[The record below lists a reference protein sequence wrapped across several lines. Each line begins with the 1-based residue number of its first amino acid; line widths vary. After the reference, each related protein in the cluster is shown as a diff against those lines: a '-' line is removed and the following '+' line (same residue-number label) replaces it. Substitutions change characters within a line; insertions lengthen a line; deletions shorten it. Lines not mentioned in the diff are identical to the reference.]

1 MPDRRE
7 TGPESQLSIRH
18 PGRIGQI
25 GIFFGKFLRMFI
37 YQNDWKMLPMAALI
51 AGLVG
56 FALGATFGVTREGT
70 LTGAFTIVCVC
81 IWNGSFNSVQVIC
94 REREVIKRE
103 HRSGMHISSY
113 IMAHMMYQLLL
124 CILQTVV
131 SLFVLTR
138 VGMKFQG
145 EGLFTPWLLVD
156 IGITMLLITYA
167 SDLLSLW
174 ISALVRNPTTAMTI
188 MPFVL
193 IFQLVFS
200 GGLFPLPGIVY
211 PITKLTVASPGLK
224 AMASQTRANDLPYQT
239 VSDMLYLIR
248 DVEFG
253 GTVTVGQVVDM
264 VQNSENET
272 AVRLRAMRITKTMT
286 VRQFL
291 QVFLHDDAFRE
302 IREQP
307 LIEGL
312 DGITVGRVFSEL
324 LTVEY
329 MDRYMETEVEMSTTF
344 GEIVDQI
351 ASDPSFDS
359 VREEEITFSTT
370 LDEAMNFMGRRRTRA
385 RIERAAAKAMYAPEY
400 ETTNENVMKNWRIL
414 LLFCGIFALLSII
427 TLEFIDR
434 DKR

>member
-1 MPDRRE
+1 MPE
-7 TGPESQLSIRH
+7 KNGTGPEMQLSIRH
-18 PGRIGQI
+18 TGRIGQI

-70 LTGAFTIVCVC
+70 LTGVFTIVCVC

-124 CILQTVV
+124 CVLQTVI
-131 SLFVLTR
+131 SLFVLTQ

-145 EGLFTPWLLVD
+145 EGLFTSWLIVD

-174 ISALVRNPTTAMTI
+174 ISALVHNPTTAMTI

-200 GGLFPLPGIVY
+200 GGLFPLPRIVD

-224 AMASQTRANDLPYQT
+224 AMASQVRANDLPYQT
-239 VSDMLYLIR
+239 VSDMLYLVKN
-248 DVEFG
+248 VEFG
-253 GTVTVGQVVDM
+253 GTVTVGQVVDLM
-264 VQNSENET
+264 KNSENET
-272 AVRLRAMRITKTMT
+272 VARLREIEVTKTMT
-286 VRQFL
+286 VRQFF
-291 QVFLHDDAFRE
+291 QVFLHDDAFLE

-307 LIEGL
+307 LIDGL
-312 DGITVGRVFSEL
+312 GITVGQVFTEL
-324 LTVEY
+324 LTVESLDSY
-329 MDRYMETEVEMSTTF
+329 MDNEIKLTMTF

-351 ASDPSFDS
+351 SGDPSFDS
-359 VREEEITFSTT
+359 VRDEEITFSTT
-370 LDEAMNFMGRRRTRA
+370 LDEAMKYMGRKKTKA
-385 RIERAAAKAMYAPEY
+385 RIERAASKALYNPDY
-400 ETTNENVMKNWRIL
+400 ESTKVNVLINWIVL
-414 LLFCGIFALLSII
+414 VLFCGIFAALSII
-427 TLEFIDR
+427 TLEFVDR